1 MRLFSWSGRFPGW
14 RGNAR
19 IGMTAV
25 LVVGLV
31 MVGSTDAARADS
43 LQQLMEQ
50 VGPEYAKAYAS
61 PFIHT
66 FGPNQNS
73 NLYSTANIPFGKLV
87 FGFGVKVMGT
97 YMNEEDQSFRKVVQI
112 DDLGV
117 LDPDNP
123 DLDGVSGTAVMS
135 GPTIFGSTAD
145 EDIGQIDF
153 YSNGVYLGSVDGI
166 TGFWETRWAPL
177 FAPEAYIGGILG
189 FKFTL
194 RYLPTMSVGDLEN
207 ITYMG
212 YGLQWSA
219 SGLLDNFPVDL
230 MVGFFSTKLDVENT
244 QGLGQD
250 KLFDSEAN
258 SYFVAVS
265 KSWPA
270 LTVYGGYALEDSKM
284 DVSYYYEDENFPA
297 LTQQVNFSVDGRQE
311 SRFTAGVTLDV
322 LVDLNL
328 EAGFGDLTT
337 YSAGVMLGF

>member
-14 RGNAR
+14 SGDAR
-19 IGMTAV
+19 AGMTAV

-31 MVGSTDAARADS
+31 MAGSAGSARADS
-43 LQQLMEQ
+43 LQQLIEQ
-50 VGPEYAKAYAS
+50 VGPEYAEAYAS
-61 PFIHT
+61 PFLHT

-87 FGFGVKVMGT
+87 FGIGIKVMGT
-97 YMNEEDQSFRKVVQI
+97 KLNEEDQSFSKVVQI

-123 DLDGVSGTAVMS
+123 DLQGVSGTAVMS

-153 YSNGVYLGSVDGI
+153 YANGVYLGSMDGI
-166 TGFWETRWAPL
+166 TGFWETSWVPL
-177 FAPEAYIGGILG
+177 FAPEAYIGGIAG
-189 FKFTL
+189 FKLTM
-194 RYLPTMSVGDLEN
+194 RYLPTMSVGDMED

-219 SGLLDNFPVDL
+219 SGLLNNFPVDL
-230 MVGFFSTKLDVENT
+230 MVGFFRTNLDVENT

-258 SYFVAVS
+258 SFFVAVS
-265 KSWPA
+265 KSWPS
-270 LTVYGGYALEDSKM
+270 LTLYGGFAIEDSKM
-284 DVSYYYEDENFPA
+284 DVTYYYEDEDIPA
-297 LTQQVNFSVDGRQE
+297 LTQDVNFTVDGRQE
-311 SRFTAGVTLDV
+311 SRFTVGITLDI
-322 LVDLNL
+322 LLDLNV
-328 EAGFGDLTT
+328 EAGFGDMTT
-337 YSAGVMLGF
+337 YSAGLMLGF

>member
-14 RGNAR
+14 SGVGNA
-19 IGMTAV
+19 GLTAV

-31 MVGSTDAARADS
+31 IAGSAGTARADT
-43 LQQLMEQ
+43 LQQLIEQ
-50 VGPEYAKAYAS
+50 VGPEYAEAYAS
-61 PFIHT
+61 PFIHS

-73 NLYSTANIPFGKLV
+73 NLYSTAEIPFGKLV
-87 FGFGVKVMGT
+87 FGFGIKVMGT
-97 YMNEEDQSFRKVVQI
+97 HLNEEDQTFSKVVQI
-112 DDLGV
+112 EDLGV

-123 DLDGVSGTAVMS
+123 DLQGVSGTIVMS

-145 EDIGQIDF
+145 EDIGQIDI
-153 YSNGVYLGSVDGI
+153 YSNGVYLGSMDGI
-166 TGFWETRWAPL
+166 AGFWETRWAPL
-177 FAPEAYIGGILG
+177 AALEGYIGGIAG
-189 FKFTL
+189 FKLTL
-194 RYLPTMSVGDLEN
+194 RYLPVKSVGDLEG
-207 ITYMG
+207 ISYMG

-230 MVGFFSTKLDVENT
+230 MVGFFRTNLDVENT

-270 LTVYGGYALEDSKM
+270 LTVYGGFAIEDSKM
-284 DVSYYYEDENFPA
+284 DVSYYYEDEDIPA
-297 LTQQVNFSVDGRQE
+297 LTQEVNFSVDGRQE
-311 SRFTAGVTLDV
+311 SRFTVGVTVDLF
-322 LVDLNL
+322 LDLNL

-337 YSAGVMLGF
+337 YSAGLMLGF